1 MCTYPLHPLTLSP
14 VHMEIKPLELALAIL
29 LYPGLALALILA
41 LVFRWLAEGH
51 APRPRL
57 RLPSLGPDTIAGLAS
72 ILLAALALALL
83 PWPLHPAAAS
93 RWIGSPLALWVAVES
108 AYIAPLLPALLAP
121 SALTARAAA
130 REGQIGVAGRFVI
143 WLAIGALL
151 WSGAGWLPAE
161 LPGRAL
167 AALAGLLALPA
178 AAGVGPF
185 GPEHSLSIAGAEGG
199 LDEAAADLLRFART
213 LRGAALLAALIVAA
227 LAPAALRPPITL
239 ALIAAVFLVC
249 ALLLRRATAALP
261 RLTLPGAL
269 RWCWWRALPLAVGG
283 LVYLIVV

>member
-1 MCTYPLHPLTLSP
+1 M
-14 VHMEIKPLELALAIL
+14 AIL

-41 LVFRWLAEGH
+41 LVFRWLAEGR

-57 RLPSLGPDTIAGLAS
+57 QLPSLGADTVAGLAS

-83 PWPLHPAAAS
+83 PWPLHPVAS
-93 RWIGSPLALWVAVES
+93 GGWIGSPLALWVVVEG
-108 AYIAPLLPALLAP
+108 AFLAPLLPGLLAP
-121 SALTARAAA
+121 TALAARATAREA
-130 REGQIGVAGRFVI
+130 QIGAAGRFVF

-151 WSGAGWLPAE
+151 WSDAGWTPAE

-167 AALAGLLALPA
+167 AVLAGLLALPA

-185 GPEHSLSIAGAEGG
+185 GAEHSLSAAGAEGG

-227 LAPAALRPPITL
+227 LAPAALRPPIAL
-239 ALIAAVFLVC
+239 ALSAALFLVF
-249 ALLLRRATAALP
+249 ALLLRRATLALP

-283 LVYLIVV
+283 IVYLMIV

>member
-1 MCTYPLHPLTLSP
+1 M
-14 VHMEIKPLELALAIL
+14 AIL

-41 LVFRWLAEGH
+41 LVFRWLAEGR

-57 RLPSLGPDTIAGLAS
+57 RLPALGADTIAGLAS
-72 ILLAALALALL
+72 ILLTALALALL
-83 PWPLHPAAAS
+83 PWPLHPIAS
-93 RWIGSPLALWVAVES
+93 GSWIGSPLALWVVVEG
-108 AYIAPLLPALLAP
+108 AFLAPLLPGLLAP
-121 SALTARAAA
+121 TALAARAAA
-130 REGQIGVAGRFVI
+130 REAQIGAAGRFVI
-143 WLAIGALL
+143 WLALGALL
-151 WSGAGWLPAE
+151 WSDAGWTLAE

-185 GPEHSLSIAGAEGG
+185 GAERSLSAAGAEGG

-227 LAPAALRPPITL
+227 LAPPGLRPPIAL
-239 ALIAAVFLVC
+239 ALGIALFLVC
-249 ALLLRRATAALP
+249 TLLLRRATLALP

-283 LVYLIVV
+283 MIYLMIV